1 MADELL
7 GALACA
13 WDTLRARHH
22 EVPPVVL
29 VSGSDS
35 RHRLRSHAQ
44 PFGVDPLLAE
54 GSQQPGRRPSPASAL
69 P

>member
-1 MADELL
+1 MADESL

-13 WDTLRARHH
+13 WDALPVRHH

-29 VSGSDS
+29 VIGSDP
-35 RHRLRSHAQ
+35 RRRLRSHAQ

-54 GSQQPGRRPSPASAL
+54 GWQQHGRRPSPASAL